1 MLPWM
6 TLLPLSMACPQCGST
21 EVFYSCSPNC
31 CFNHVCS
38 SCYAT
43 FEPATVRVG
52 EFTGEIGSAPE
63 VDLTRPTAPCARCG
77 EYRLFAI
84 ADVAVP
90 RGQLLCIACR
100 ALLTLELTEIAGG
113 SGGRQ

>member
-1 MLPWM
+1 MLRWM
-6 TLLPLSMACPQCGST
+6 TLLPLSMACPECGST

-38 SCYAT
+38 HCYTT

-52 EFTGEIGSAPE
+52 EFTGEIGAVPE

-84 ADVAVP
+84 SDEAVP
-90 RGQLLCIACR
+90 PGQLLCVACR
-100 ALLTLELTEIAGG
+100 ALLTLEITEVAGG
-113 SGGRQ
+113 SVERS